1 MMDQKIYFVT
11 KGQVFLGC
19 VGDNF
24 VCALDDSKNAHLK
37 VLEGAG
43 ERLQLF
49 KADLLD
55 YNSVA
60 PAIAG
65 CEGVF
70 HVASP
75 VPSGRSSNPE
85 ASSSTTYVSYFFSSF
100 EHISRGQLLN
110 EVVNGWYI

>member
-1 MMDQKIYFVT
+1 MF
-11 KGQVFLGC
+11 FLC
-19 VGDNF
+19 VVDKF
-24 VCALDDSKNAHLK
+24 LCALDDSKNAHLK

-75 VPSGRSSNPE
+75 VPSGKSSNPE
-85 ASSSTTYVSYFFSSF
+85 ASLSTT
-100 EHISRGQLLN
+100 
-110 EVVNGWYI
+110 